1 MTCDR
6 YAAWQTDRLDEVSFK
21 RHMLECDSCQQ
32 ATAQDARLV
41 QLARELPRPDKA
53 PRLWDRIEQ
62 TLSAETLSAETLSA
76 GAPASR
82 RRSVWIYGAAAT
94 LVVGLGLSAAWVT
107 SDDTPAVTPNLY
119 TSAALEKVRDSER
132 EHLAAIEALSRVAD
146 ARIER
151 LDLELMV
158 LYRDKI
164 QTIDTQ
170 IARCLQALERNPANS
185 HIHRYLFLAL
195 QDKKETLQEV
205 LQLQL

>member
-6 YAAWQTDRLDEVSFK
+6 YAAYQTDRLDEVSFK
-21 RHMLECDSCQQ
+21 RHVLECDSCQKK
-32 ATAQDARLV
+32 TEQDTRLL
-41 QLARELPRPDKA
+41 QLASELPRPERA
-53 PRLWDRIEQ
+53 PMLWDRIEQ
-62 TLSAETLSAETLSA
+62 ALSEE
-76 GAPASR
+76 APANR
-82 RRSVWIYGAAAT
+82 RRNVWIYSAAAT
-94 LVVGLGLSAAWVT
+94 LVVGLGLSMAWVE
-107 SDDTPAVTPNLY
+107 SNDTPATTPNLY
-119 TSAALEKVRDSER
+119 TNMALKKVRDSER

-151 LDLELMV
+151 MDLELMV